1 MPGLSQRS
9 AARAAG
15 PRRIAPAHT
24 ANVGCLLDSN
34 PVDSAANASPAAGA
48 RILRFGAQIDT
59 QRLTRTGDTA
69 KPGLARRVASYL
81 AKYTTKSVAE
91 FGIAA
96 RRISPAA
103 IGELDIAA
111 HIPRILSTLA
121 KLAALPG
128 NAAMLGW
135 LHTLG
140 YRGHITTKS
149 RRYSITMTALRAARH
164 HWRARRADQ
173 PEHDECQ
180 GNPQNQQD
188 YSTGPYELSDWRIQG
203 AGHCNDGE
211 RLLVHTAARRAREQR
226 YLARL
231 ETCDVA
237 GASP

>member
-1 MPGLSQRS
+1 
-9 AARAAG
+9 
-15 PRRIAPAHT
+15 
-24 ANVGCLLDSN
+24 
-34 PVDSAANASPAAGA
+34 
-48 RILRFGAQIDT
+48 
-59 QRLTRTGDTA
+59 
-69 KPGLARRVASYL
+69 
-81 AKYTTKSVAE
+81 
-91 FGIAA
+91 
-96 RRISPAA
+96 
-103 IGELDIAA
+103 
-111 HIPRILSTLA
+111 
-121 KLAALPG
+121 
-128 NAAMLGW
+128 MLGW

-226 YLARL
+226 YLAGL

>member
-1 MPGLSQRS
+1 M
-9 AARAAG
+9 
-15 PRRIAPAHT
+15 
-24 ANVGCLLDSN
+24 
-34 PVDSAANASPAAGA
+34 
-48 RILRFGAQIDT
+48 
-59 QRLTRTGDTA
+59 
-69 KPGLARRVASYL
+69 ARRVAAYL

-180 GNPQNQQD
+180 GNPQNQ
-188 YSTGPYELSDWRIQG
+188 
-203 AGHCNDGE
+203 
-211 RLLVHTAARRAREQR
+211 
-226 YLARL
+226 
-231 ETCDVA
+231 
-237 GASP
+237 